1 MILWNIITNT
11 KKTFT
16 RVKFETKLDSDL
28 RFEAFRQMIDEYGP
42 AIDVL
47 CLFTVFSQSHLA
59 VRLMFGCVITST

>member
-1 MILWNIITNT
+1 MKHHNQH
-11 KKTFT
+11 KKNFT

-47 CLFTVFSQSHLA
+47 WLFIVSSQSHLT